1 MGVGIAGP
9 GYFDVVRMTVG
20 VEEEFLLVDGSG
32 RTASEAARVCARC
45 DGPLPDGA
53 SVQRELRD
61 TQIEVATGICTTSV
75 ELREQLTAGRQMLAA
90 ASAAS
95 GVAAVACGTPVLGS
109 SSPRPQTSS
118 RFARVDD
125 LYGEAATDYE
135 ACGCHVH
142 IGVSDKDTAVGVV
155 NHLGRWLPTLLAL
168 SVNSPFHHG
177 RDSGYDSWRV
187 VQQSRFPG
195 AGVPPWCADHVQ
207 WQQETARMVDCGVL
221 VDENQTFWY
230 ARPSP
235 RLPTV
240 EIRVADTAA
249 TVEDAVL
256 QALLS
261 RALVRTALA
270 DLDRGMAAQRL
281 PTQVAAAAV
290 WTASRYGM
298 AGPAVDPLLSKQ
310 VPPKLMLAALL
321 DHVHDALED
330 ADDLTEVRALL
341 RKRHTGAQRQRR
353 AASNGLHA
361 VIRLLT
367 LADNDSGRRR

>member
-1 MGVGIAGP
+1 
-9 GYFDVVRMTVG
+9 
-20 VEEEFLLVDGSG
+20 
-32 RTASEAARVCARC
+32 
-45 DGPLPDGA
+45 
-53 SVQRELRD
+53 
-61 TQIEVATGICTTSV
+61 
-75 ELREQLTAGRQMLAA
+75 
-90 ASAAS
+90 
-95 GVAAVACGTPVLGS
+95 
-109 SSPRPQTSS
+109 
-118 RFARVDD
+118 
-125 LYGEAATDYE
+125 
-135 ACGCHVH
+135 
-142 IGVSDKDTAVGVV
+142 
-155 NHLGRWLPTLLAL
+155 
-168 SVNSPFHHG
+168 
-177 RDSGYDSWRV
+177 
-187 VQQSRFPG
+187 
-195 AGVPPWCADHVQ
+195 
-207 WQQETARMVDCGVL
+207 MVDCGVL
-221 VDENQTFWY
+221 VDENQTFWF